1 MHTHQ
6 PIIRSRAAARF
17 APLVLILAAFLAPA
31 PTAFAQDAQSPAQ
44 LRRENDALREHI
56 RELEAELQRTHE
68 EIHELSEEIEALRA
82 QRQERRTTL
91 PTSPIDDSPGS
102 VPEDRFACPAALKL
116 WLDAD
121 YAHAFTNI
129 PEPKVQ
135 TLRHWVRRTQLE
147 RSTVLWDLR
156 ILGWEP
162 EAPNTARVIAFDWQT
177 GENRCQPFRL
187 TLTERD
193 AEIIRFS
200 PELRE
205 WTIEGVFGAN
215 PVILR
220 DGDPLPIADDLIGQS
235 VRFDWTMTVR
245 SLEPFEAD
253 NPDRSIA
260 R

>member
-6 PIIRSRAAARF
+6 TIIRSRTAARF

-31 PTAFAQDAQSPAQ
+31 PAAFAQDAQSPAQ

-68 EIHELSEEIEALRA
+68 EIQQLSEEIETLRT

-91 PTSPIDDSPGS
+91 PTSPIDATPGG
-102 VPEDRFACPAALKL
+102 VPEDRFACPAALKN

-129 PEPKVQ
+129 PDPKLQ
-135 TLRHWVRRTQLE
+135 TLNHWVRRTRLE

-162 EAPNTARVIAFDWQT
+162 EDPSTARVIAFDWQT
-177 GENRCQPFRL
+177 GENRCDPFRL

-193 AEIIRFS
+193 AEIIRAS

-220 DGDPLPIADDLIGQS
+220 DGDPEPTAEDVIGQS
-235 VRFDWTMTVR
+235 IRFGWTMTIR
-245 SLEPFEAD
+245 SLEPFQAD
-253 NPDRSIA
+253 DPDRSIA